1 MVLVLTCG
9 MLNDL
14 RLASLFKNCVIC
26 YTVMKLDCLLYLPIS
41 FQKFFRKRPV
51 RELLP
56 AQPIEEVSIDPW
68 WIAHIGYITEDDVK
82 VGVNVGVC
90 VRVCMCACM
99 CVLCVKVCICWYM
112 NACQTYTNIHLSLCA
127 HLWHFAS
134 IVHSMLIVSW
144 VCGYI
149 SLCSAVHWNR
159 ESHNRLYHWHW
170 TSTSWRT
177 WQDSSAW

>member
-1 MVLVLTCG
+1 MLYSDEARLFTLLTNFFSEIFPEASSARVASSPAHRGSVHWSMVDCSHRIHYRGWCQGGCECG
-9 MLNDL
+9 
-14 RLASLFKNCVIC
+14 
-26 YTVMKLDCLLYLPIS
+26 
-41 FQKFFRKRPV
+41 
-51 RELLP
+51 
-56 AQPIEEVSIDPW
+56 
-68 WIAHIGYITEDDVK
+68 
-82 VGVNVGVC
+82 
-90 VRVCMCACM
+90 CM

-112 NACQTYTNIHLSLCA
+112 NVCQTYTNIHLSLCA